1 MAKPVVP
8 SRRARLRAQTL
19 AEIKEHALAQVA
31 EAGAD
36 ALSLSAIA
44 RAMGMSGPALYRYFA
59 SRDALLAVLVADAYG
74 DLADALEQAAA
85 GARRRAP
92 AARVRAVCDA
102 YRDWALAQPHRYRLA
117 LGTSYGSGRFAPE
130 TTLPATGRSM
140 VVLVDALAGLGPLP
154 AARAGALRAL
164 DRQIERWQRDR
175 GLRADLPPAVLE
187 LAVLTWTRLHG
198 VVSLE
203 LEGVFEAMA
212 LDPALLHRAE
222 VEHVLAQHAA
232 LADGGADPV

>member
-154 AARAGALRAL
+154 AERPGAIRAL
-164 DRQIERWQRDR
+164 DRQIERWQRGR
-175 GLRADLPPAVLE
+175 EMHTELPPAVLE
-187 LAVLTWTRLHG
+187 LAIRTWTRLHG

-232 LADGGADPV
+232 LADGGADPL